1 MVAVPMPPMGNPQ
14 APSLDGMPDR
24 RRLLGDLSWL
34 QITVGALAAMTSAW
48 IASTLGVGGTII
60 GAAIG
65 SLVIPISSALYGRT
79 LDKGRV
85 LVVRTDRG
93 TVVQQRVEGSND
105 TEILDEA
112 ADANP
117 HIRDASVVNE
127 PPRLHWK
134 TILLTAVVV
143 LALAVIAMG
152 AYELI
157 TGQAYGSHPD
167 NARIGNPFGGATGA
181 TDDPTPTPTGTEPT
195 TIEPTA
201 TSTPTEATP
210 TPTPTVSP
218 SPSLEP
224 IVPVG

>member
-1 MVAVPMPPMGNPQ
+1 
-14 APSLDGMPDR
+14 MPDR

-34 QITVGALAAMTSAW
+34 QIVVGALAAMTSAW

-93 TVVQQRVEGSND
+93 TVVQERVEGGNE
-105 TEILDEA
+105 TEIVDEV

-117 HIRDASVVNE
+117 RVRDASVINE
-127 PPRLHWK
+127 PARLRWK
-134 TILLTAVVV
+134 TILLTSVVV
-143 LALAVIAMG
+143 LALAVAAMG

-157 TGQAYGSHPD
+157 SDQAYGGRPD
-167 NARIGNPFGGATGA
+167 NARIGNPFGGAPA
-181 TDDPTPTPTGTEPT
+181 TDDPTPTPTATEPT
-195 TIEPTA
+195 SIEPTA
-201 TSTPTEATP
+201 TPTPTEATP
-210 TPTPTVSP
+210 TPTPTASP
-218 SPSLEP
+218 SPTAEP
-224 IVPVG
+224 SIPTG